1 MANETVIN
9 SPAKKV
15 MWQAIVYTPSTLEEE
30 GISCGIPEIL
40 PELYA
45 TSCEAM
51 DAAVAVMEKRPDVYQ
66 STARRVVVST
76 PNDYKEQVA
85 A

>member
-1 MANETVIN
+1 MATETLIN

-15 MWQAIVYTPSTLEEE
+15 MWQAILYTPSYPEE

-40 PELYA
+40 PDLYA

-51 DAAVAVMEKRPDVYQ
+51 DAAVAMIDKRPDVYQ

>member
-1 MANETVIN
+1 MATETLIN

-15 MWQAIVYTPSTLEEE
+15 MWQAILYTPSYQEEE
-30 GISCGIPEIL
+30 GIPCGIPELL

-51 DAAVAVMEKRPDVYQ
+51 DAAVAMMDKRPDVYQ